1 MKLNIL
7 TDILILTS
15 QHSTM
20 KTFFALCKS
29 QVCCEMK
36 SEGENNLSTLNEEK
50 RERTQL
56 FLKDEVFLFCA
67 CMYLWTSIHSIFYT

>member
-1 MKLNIL
+1 
-7 TDILILTS
+7 
-15 QHSTM
+15 M
-20 KTFFALCKS
+20 KTFFVLCKS

-67 CMYLWTSIHSIFYT
+67 CIVYVFMDFYSLNFLYMIDFPISISYY